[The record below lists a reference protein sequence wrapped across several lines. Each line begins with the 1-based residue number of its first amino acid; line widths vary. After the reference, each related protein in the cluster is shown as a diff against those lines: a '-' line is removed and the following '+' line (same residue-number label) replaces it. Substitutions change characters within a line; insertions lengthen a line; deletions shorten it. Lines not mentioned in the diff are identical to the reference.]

1 MILMKK
7 KTLAI
12 IIMAILMISTATM
25 MMKVNAQDEG
35 VHGGSPNTPVTG
47 GSLPTGVTAD
57 STIMTIPYVSFA
69 PNPIGLGQ
77 ELLVNIWVQP
87 ATVVNRAHT
96 GYTVL
101 RCPF

>member
-1 MILMKK
+1 MKK

-12 IIMAILMISTATM
+12 IIMAILMISTAT

-47 GSLPTGVTAD
+47 GPLPAGVTAD
-57 STIMTIPYVSFA
+57 STITTIPYLSFA
-69 PNPIGLGQ
+69 PNPIGVGQ

-87 ATVVNRAHT
+87 A
-96 GYTVL
+96 L
-101 RCPF
+101 